1 MLIRFRDPKFVGST
15 NYELV
20 MRFLEERR
28 VEQQSTH
35 APGRLL

>member
-35 APGRLL
+35 APGRVP